1 MSFKSLSHVLG
12 SLESRYQPQEQK
24 QLRLVI
30 GCWAAVVGP
39 VVAAQAQPISI
50 QRGVL
55 RVATSSSAWAQ
66 NLVFERQRILEK
78 LNQHVQLSL
87 TDIRFSTAQWQRS
100 SSAGSFPGQ
109 EHQREFWQQHPC
121 RLERAAEPTSSLPVD
136 ALDSLTAF
144 QRWADRVRSQSR
156 HLPLCPHCHCPTPPG
171 ELDRWKVCAVCA
183 SQRW

>member
-1 MSFKSLSHVLG
+1 MAFKSLNYVLG

-30 GCWAAVVGP
+30 GCWASVVGP
-39 VVAAQAQPISI
+39 VVAAQAQPIAI

-55 RVATSSSAWAQ
+55 RVATASSAWAQ

-78 LNQHVQLSL
+78 LNQRVQLAL
-87 TDIRFSTAQWQRS
+87 TDIRFSTAQWQQS
-100 SSAGSFPGQ
+100 SLATTFPGQ
-109 EHQREFWQQHPC
+109 EQQREFWQQHPC
-121 RLERAAEPTSSLPVD
+121 RLERYVEPSKPLSADEIDP
-136 ALDSLTAF
+136 LTAF
-144 QRWADRVRSQSR
+144 RHWADRVRSQSS

-183 SQRW
+183 AQRW